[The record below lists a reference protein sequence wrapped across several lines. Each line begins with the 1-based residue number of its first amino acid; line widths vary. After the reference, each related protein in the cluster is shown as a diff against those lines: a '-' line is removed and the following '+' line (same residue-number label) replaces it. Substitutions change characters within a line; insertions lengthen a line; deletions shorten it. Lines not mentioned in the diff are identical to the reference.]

1 MQRNDLLAFVVAL
14 LITGGL
20 AWLLIYFWNELWPI
34 LPGWLAMIVFIFVA
48 SAVIGYPIY
57 ALAKWSDRYL
67 ARTKERQGKA
77 ALRPCEQDR
86 EGR

>member
-1 MQRNDLLAFVVAL
+1 MQRQDFSAFILAL

-20 AWLLIYFWNELWPI
+20 TWILIYFWNELWPI
-34 LPGWLAMIVFIFVA
+34 LPGWLAMIVFIFLA

-77 ALRPCEQDR
+77 PGRPREQDNER
-86 EGR
+86 R